1 RTRNRINDKGRIAQE
16 DLDFNVINYTK
27 IAEEQKR
34 LRAERDQEKMEKL
47 RKFIH
52 FGNSDDETD
61 KADESDDE
69 QEIKEEDFNDKI
81 NKNR

>member
-1 RTRNRINDKGRIAQE
+1 MK
-16 DLDFNVINYTK
+16 
-27 IAEEQKR
+27 
-34 LRAERDQEKMEKL
+34 KL
-47 RKFIH
+47 IH
-52 FGNSDDETD
+52 FGSSDDETD